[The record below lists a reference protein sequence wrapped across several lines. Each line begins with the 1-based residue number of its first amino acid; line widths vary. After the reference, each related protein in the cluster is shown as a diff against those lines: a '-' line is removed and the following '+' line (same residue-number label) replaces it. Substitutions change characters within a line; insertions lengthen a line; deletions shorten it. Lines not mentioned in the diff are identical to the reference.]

1 MKSQVLKESIGVG
14 LATGVYGISFGAL
27 AIAYGFSIFETQLL
41 SLFMFTGAS
50 QFAFIGVIGAGGGAL
65 AAIAVAALLGSR
77 NTLYALSL
85 NQTLTA
91 KGPKKLAAAHI
102 TIDES
107 TAMSGKYRD
116 DAINTKRAFWY
127 TGLSVFIFWN
137 LATLLG
143 AIGASFIDD
152 PATYGLDGAVA
163 AAFLALVWPRL
174 TNKTNQSVALAGF
187 LVALLLTPFLQPG
200 IPVLLSASVAI
211 IAGLRN
217 SNA

>member
-1 MKSQVLKESIGVG
+1 MKNQVLKESLGVG

-27 AIAYGFSIFETQLL
+27 AITYGFSLFETQLL

-85 NQTLTA
+85 NQVLKA
-91 KGPKKLAAAHI
+91 KGPKKLLAAQL

-107 TAMSGKYRD
+107 TGMSVKYRD
-116 DAINTKRAFWY
+116 DEINTKKAFWF

-152 PATYGLDGAVA
+152 PTTYGLDGAVA

-174 TNKTNQSVALAGF
+174 NNKTNKQVAIAGF
-187 LVALLLTPFLQPG
+187 IVALLLTPYLQPG

-211 IAGLRN
+211 IAGLR
-217 SNA
+217 SKNA